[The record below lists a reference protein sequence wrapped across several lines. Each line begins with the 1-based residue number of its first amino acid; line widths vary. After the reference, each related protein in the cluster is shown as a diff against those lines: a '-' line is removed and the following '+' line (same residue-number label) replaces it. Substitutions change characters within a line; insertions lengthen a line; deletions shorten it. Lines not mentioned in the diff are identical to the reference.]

1 MSSKSSP
8 VIKGLQAAMQ
18 IQLIRQSLRTRQSME
33 QQLPARSRLRQD
45 LAVVHQNQ
53 NGSRQ

>member
-18 IQLIRQSLRTRQSME
+18 IQLIRQSLRTQESLE
-33 QQLPARSRLRQD
+33 QQLPARSRLLQD
-45 LAVVHQNQ
+45 LAVVH
-53 NGSRQ
+53 